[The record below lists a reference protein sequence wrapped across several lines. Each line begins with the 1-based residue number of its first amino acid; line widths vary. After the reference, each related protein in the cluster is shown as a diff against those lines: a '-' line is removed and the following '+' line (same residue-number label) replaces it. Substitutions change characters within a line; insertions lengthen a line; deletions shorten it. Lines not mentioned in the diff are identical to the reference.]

1 MSANSKRIREETK
14 GIQAFALEGSAKYAC
29 RHLRNF
35 VDLISINWL
44 IPTNLTKREEKM
56 LEKNLTKQD
65 LKKELHKK
73 VEALNLDQLV
83 KVYSFIAKIIG
94 EKLVDAMK
102 DEKLTSQRIRD
113 AISQHRKRN
122 PYSSN
127 HS

>member
-1 MSANSKRIREETK
+1 
-14 GIQAFALEGSAKYAC
+14 
-29 RHLRNF
+29 
-35 VDLISINWL
+35 
-44 IPTNLTKREEKM
+44 M